1 MDLWVL
7 FVIVG
12 CALAVGEILN
22 TSFFLAPFAVAALL
36 AAAVDGAGG
45 PTGASVA
52 TFAIASG
59 ALFVFVRPIVRAHLQ
74 VPELARTGMDALIG
88 QRVLVLEEISNLQG
102 IGSVKL
108 SGEIWTARAVDE
120 DRQIPAGT
128 RVQVVEIRGA
138 TALVTEA

>member
-12 CALAVGEILN
+12 CLLAAGEILN

-45 PTGASVA
+45 PPAASITTFVVASV
-52 TFAIASG
+52 
-59 ALFVFVRPIVRAHLQ
+59 ALFVFVRPIARRHVQMPALS
-74 VPELARTGMDALIG
+74 RTGTDALIG
-88 QRVLVLEEISNLQG
+88 QRALVLEEISNLEG
-102 IGSVKL
+102 VGTVKIG
-108 SGEIWTARAVDE
+108 GEIWTARAAD
-120 DRQIPAGT
+120 DDHQIAAGA

-138 TALVTEA
+138 TALVSEL